1 MRVLVVGAGRA
12 GTRVIRQLQKN
23 PNITVITV
31 DPREQPYAVEA
42 GFIEKVDVQEVVTP
56 LTLEYILEQV
66 HPDLVLLAAATE
78 DLALGHAPGLDLLS
92 DALREELAS
101 ISDIPVIP
109 VARTGV

>member
-31 DPREQPYAVEA
+31 DPREEPHAVQE
-42 GFIEKVDVQEVVTP
+42 GFIKQVDVQEVVTP
-56 LTLEYILEQV
+56 LTLEYILDQV
-66 HPDLVLLAAATE
+66 RPDLVLLAAATE

-92 DALREELAS
+92 DALREELAA

-109 VARTGV
+109 VARSRL